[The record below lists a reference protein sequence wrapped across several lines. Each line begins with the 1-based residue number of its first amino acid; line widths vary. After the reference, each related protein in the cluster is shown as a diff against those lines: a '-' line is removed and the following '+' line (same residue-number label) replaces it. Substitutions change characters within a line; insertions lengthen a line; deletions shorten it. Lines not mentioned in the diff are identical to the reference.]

1 MRCCPALSDAR
12 LVVGCMDGKVYA
24 IDRED
29 GSLAWAFETDDE
41 ILASPAIAGNV
52 VYAGS
57 KDGGLY
63 ALTLE
68 GGDELWRYATSYAVY
83 SSPATAE
90 QMIVLGM
97 QYYDVVAF
105 VGQEFKPGALT

>member
-1 MRCCPALSDAR
+1 
-12 LVVGCMDGKVYA
+12 MDGKIYA
-24 IDRED
+24 LDRAD
-29 GSLAWAFETDDE
+29 GSLLWAFQTDDE
-41 ILASPAIAGNV
+41 ILASPAIASNI

-57 KDGGLY
+57 KDGSLY
-63 ALTLE
+63 ALSVE
-68 GGDELWRYATSYAVY
+68 SGEELWRYSTSYAIF

-90 QMIVLGM
+90 QMVVLGM